1 MNETMPST
9 ERTNPTVSSLTLY
22 SIIAFLL
29 FENLVELILVC
40 RQIRVYKTSTVVP
53 DRLKSVMSHETFEK
67 ARVYGLDKA
76 HFSVFKAIVCD
87 IIISTIELYI
97 GFVAIIWYDSV
108 QLTKKIGLNAENEIL
123 VSCVFLL
130 VTNCIGTLKEIPFK
144 IYSAFVLEERHGF
157 NKQTPFFFIK
167 DQIKAFI
174 VSNFLSIPIIAAI
187 VYIVQ
192 IGGSYFFVYLW
203 AFVGVISLVLITIYP
218 VYIAPLFDK
227 FRPLE
232 EGELRTSIE
241 QLAAKLK
248 FPLGQLFVVEGSKR
262 SAHSNAYF
270 TGLFGVKRIV
280 LFDTLLVNK
289 GLKDD
294 STLTEEEKGKG
305 CSNSEVLAV
314 LGHELGH
321 WKLGH
326 VTKNI
331 IIMQLQ
337 LLLIFLVF
345 SYLFTLAPLYEAV
358 GFYDG
363 TKPILVGFLVI
374 VMYVLAPY
382 NFVISFV
389 MTILSRRFEYEADK
403 FALDLGYAKD
413 LGNSLIKLHIDNLGF
428 PIYDEWYSSWNH
440 SHPTLLQR
448 LERLAEKKT
457 Q

>member
-1 MNETMPST
+1 M
-9 ERTNPTVSSLTLY
+9 
-22 SIIAFLL
+22 
-29 FENLVELILVC
+29 
-40 RQIRVYKTSTVVP
+40 
-53 DRLKSVMSHETFEK
+53 
-67 ARVYGLDKA
+67 
-76 HFSVFKAIVCD
+76 
-87 IIISTIELYI
+87 IISTIELYV
-97 GFVAIIWYDSV
+97 GFVAVLWYESIKV
-108 QLTKKIGLNAENEIL
+108 TEKIGMSGKNEIN
-123 VSCVFLL
+123 VSIVFLL
-130 VTNCIGTLKEIPFK
+130 ITNCIGVLKEMPFK
-144 IYSAFVLEERHGF
+144 IYSVFVLEAKHGF

-167 DQIKAFI
+167 DQIKAFF
-174 VSNFLSIPIIAAI
+174 VSNLISIPIVAAI
-187 VYIVQ
+187 VYIVK
-192 IGGSYFFVYLW
+192 IGGPYFFLYLW
-203 AFVGVISLVLITIYP
+203 AFVGIVSLILITVYP
-218 VYIAPLFDK
+218 VYIAPFFDK

-232 EGELRTSIE
+232 EGPLRSSIE
-241 QLAAKLK
+241 ELAQKLT

-294 STLTEEEKGKG
+294 SSLTEEEKGKG
-305 CSNSEVLAV
+305 CSDAEVLAV

-331 IIMQLQ
+331 IIMQVQ
-337 LLLIFLVF
+337 LFLIFVVF
-345 SYLFTLAPLYEAV
+345 SYLFTLSPLYEAV

-382 NFVISFV
+382 NFVISIA
-389 MTILSRRFEYEADK
+389 MTILSRRFEYQADE
-403 FALDLGYAKD
+403 FAQKLGYAED

-428 PIYDEWYSSWNH
+428 PVYDEWYSAWNH

-448 LERLAEKKT
+448 LEKLQMEQKKEK
-457 Q
+457 

>member
-1 MNETMPST
+1 MNQNST
-9 ERTNPTVSSLTLY
+9 ITLY
-22 SIIAFLL
+22 SIILFLL
-29 FENLVELILVC
+29 FENLVELYLTL
-40 RQIRVYKTSTVVP
+40 RQIRVFKTSREVP
-53 DRLKSVMSHETFEK
+53 LRLKTVMTQETFEK

-76 HFSVFKAIVCD
+76 NFSVFKSILCD
-87 IIISTIELYI
+87 VVISTFELYI
-97 GFVAIIWYDSV
+97 GFVAILWYESIKITNSV
-108 QLTKKIGLNAENEIL
+108 GMNGKNEIV
-123 VSCVFLL
+123 VSIVFLL
-130 VTNCIGTLKEIPFK
+130 LTNTIGVFKEMPFK
-144 IYSAFVLEERHGF
+144 IYSVFVLEAKHGF
-157 NKQTPFFFIK
+157 NKQTPGFFIK
-167 DQIKAFI
+167 DQIKAFL
-174 VSNFLSIPIIAAI
+174 VSNLISIPIVSAI
-187 VYIVQ
+187 VYIVK
-192 IGGSYFFVYLW
+192 IGGPYFFIYLW
-203 AFVGVISLVLITIYP
+203 GFVGVVSLLLITIYP

-232 EGELRTSIE
+232 DGPLRKSIE
-241 QLAAKLK
+241 DLAAKLK

-280 LFDTLLVNK
+280 LFDTLLMNK

-305 CSNSEVLAV
+305 CSDAEVLAV

-331 IIMQLQ
+331 IIMQVQ
-337 LLLIFLVF
+337 LFLIFVVF
-345 SYLFTLAPLYEAV
+345 SYLFTLSPLYEAV
-358 GFYDG
+358 GFHDG
-363 TKPILVGFLVI
+363 TMPILVGFLVI

-382 NFVISFV
+382 NFVISIA
-389 MTILSRRFEYEADK
+389 MTILSRRFEYQADE
-403 FALDLGYAKD
+403 FAQKLGYAED

-428 PIYDEWYSSWNH
+428 PVYDEWYSAWNH

-448 LERLAEKKT
+448 LERLKVEDKKE

>member
-1 MNETMPST
+1 MNQNST
-9 ERTNPTVSSLTLY
+9 ITLY
-22 SIIAFLL
+22 SIILFLL
-29 FENLVELILVC
+29 FENLVELYLTL
-40 RQIRVYKTSTVVP
+40 RQIRVFKTSREVP
-53 DRLKSVMSHETFEK
+53 LRLKTVMTQETFEK

-76 HFSVFKAIVCD
+76 NFSVFKSIVCD
-87 IIISTIELYI
+87 VVISTFELCI
-97 GFVAIIWYDSV
+97 GFVAILWYESIKITNSV
-108 QLTKKIGLNAENEIL
+108 GMNGKNEIV
-123 VSCVFLL
+123 VSIVFLL
-130 VTNCIGTLKEIPFK
+130 LTNTIGVFKEMPFK
-144 IYSAFVLEERHGF
+144 IYSVFVLEAKHGF
-157 NKQTPFFFIK
+157 NKQTPGFFIK
-167 DQIKAFI
+167 DQIKAFL
-174 VSNFLSIPIIAAI
+174 VSNLISIPIVSAI
-187 VYIVQ
+187 VYIVK
-192 IGGSYFFVYLW
+192 IGGPYFFIYLW
-203 AFVGVISLVLITIYP
+203 GFVGVVSLLLITIYP

-232 EGELRTSIE
+232 DGPLRKSIE
-241 QLAAKLK
+241 DLAAKLK

-280 LFDTLLVNK
+280 LFDTLLMNK

-305 CSNSEVLAV
+305 CSDAEVLAV

-331 IIMQLQ
+331 IIMQVQ
-337 LLLIFLVF
+337 LFLIFVVF
-345 SYLFTLAPLYEAV
+345 SYLFTLSPLYEAV
-358 GFYDG
+358 GFHDG
-363 TKPILVGFLVI
+363 TMPILVGFLVI

-382 NFVISFV
+382 NFVISIA
-389 MTILSRRFEYEADK
+389 MTILSRRFEYQADE
-403 FALDLGYAKD
+403 FAQKLGYAED

-428 PIYDEWYSSWNH
+428 PVYDEWYSAWNH

-448 LERLAEKKT
+448 LERLKVEDKKE